1 MKPRH
6 RRRAG
11 ARGSGHGPATRHDRR
26 RRGAHRAA
34 HRLRRRGAATRTG
47 RARRR
52 VRRRHARLRG
62 PRADRGLPAHLAA
75 VGDDAVLGIVSLQ
88 LQPVP
93 PRPDDLRPHEGHVL
107 NMYVVPWARGRG
119 VGRVLFEACLSSADA
134 LGVRRFHLLATP
146 DGRPLYESAGFAANP
161 DVLERRVP
169 GGPTT

>member
-1 MKPRH
+1 MDL
-6 RRRAG
+6 RRATIADVEVLTG
-11 ARGSGHGPATRHDRR
+11 LRTAFVAEVRRLEPVVLDAGFVDATRAFVARGLTEGS
-26 RRGAHRAA
+26 
-34 HRLRRRGAATRTG
+34 
-47 RARRR
+47 
-52 VRRRHARLRG
+52 
-62 PRADRGLPAHLAA
+62 LPTWLA

-93 PRPDDLRPHEGHVL
+93 PRPDDLRPHEGYVL

-169 GGPTT
+169 AGPTT